1 MPERAETGRRPRPR
15 SSRLL
20 ALAGPSDT
28 LSLDGGLGKIAD
40 LDVRVN
46 VGHNWV
52 GDLTATLEHVDTGTA
67 ANL

>member
-1 MPERAETGRRPRPR
+1 
-15 SSRLL
+15 
-20 ALAGPSDT
+20 
-28 LSLDGGLGKIAD
+28 LGKIAD